1 MRFFHGE
8 KQSGPYFEGWY
19 FKHQNKH
26 GQALAVIP
34 AFHAD
39 RMGRRSA
46 SMQIITNSKSWW
58 LEYPSSQFYAARDRF
73 QIQIGPSSFDRR
85 GIRMNVSAPELS
97 LSGALRYGP
106 FAAVRSDIMG
116 PFRIFAG
123 MQCSHG
129 VASMRHFLEGSL
141 CLNGEIIDFSD
152 GVGYIETDRGRSF
165 PDVYLWTQ
173 CVWGG
178 PEDGS
183 VMLAA
188 ASVPLPV
195 GSFTG
200 CICAIFHRGRE
211 YRLATYLGARLEK
224 WSSSEAVVRQGKYR
238 FSAALLDGQSQP
250 LLAPAEGGMGRTVR
264 ESLCAAVRYCFW
276 SGKEL
281 LFQHTDQCAS
291 FDNSDQRR
299 A

>member
-1 MRFFHGE
+1 
-8 KQSGPYFEGWY
+8 
-19 FKHQNKH
+19 
-26 GQALAVIP
+26 
-34 AFHAD
+34 
-39 RMGRRSA
+39 
-46 SMQIITNSKSWW
+46 
-58 LEYPSSQFYAARDRF
+58 
-73 QIQIGPSSFDRR
+73 
-85 GIRMNVSAPELS
+85 
-97 LSGALRYGP
+97 
-106 FAAVRSDIMG
+106 MG

-291 FDNSDQRR
+291 FEYSDQRR